1 MFVKREG
8 NLLKV
13 QAILL
18 AVLFFTLNT
27 AIGSSLVSYTA
38 TVTITPITA
47 GPYTLYAH
55 QETYG
60 PYHYFR
66 LYSADSS
73 GETHSGQTD
82 SEGLKSM
89 GYFIFELTGITAI
102 NASTWTFYYRAQKTH
117 SAVEAHCTVDI
128 LIRKSDGGIRQW
140 IAVLDANS
148 GELSASWSTL
158 SGTYAFAGYSVV
170 DQTDYLEVD
179 YYIWV
184 TAKRN
189 GERVNLRI
197 DDSAL
202 ALADQTRIENIVF

>member
-1 MFVKREG
+1 MFARHE
-8 NLLKV
+8 NNILKI
-13 QAILL
+13 QAFFL
-18 AVLFFTLNT
+18 AFLFFTLNT

-38 TVTITPITA
+38 TVIIRPIMA
-47 GPYTLYAH
+47 GPHTLYAH

-82 SEGLKSM
+82 SEGLKPM
-89 GYFIFELTGITAI
+89 GYFILELTGITAI

-117 SAVEAHCTVDI
+117 NTVGAHCGVDI
-128 LIRKSDGGIRQW
+128 IIRKSDGGIRQW
-140 IAVLDANS
+140 IAVLDAES
-148 GELSASWSTL
+148 SELSTSWSTL
-158 SGTYAFAGYSVV
+158 TGTYAFPGYTVV

-197 DDSAL
+197 DDNTL
-202 ALADQTRIENIVF
+202 ALADQTRIENVVF